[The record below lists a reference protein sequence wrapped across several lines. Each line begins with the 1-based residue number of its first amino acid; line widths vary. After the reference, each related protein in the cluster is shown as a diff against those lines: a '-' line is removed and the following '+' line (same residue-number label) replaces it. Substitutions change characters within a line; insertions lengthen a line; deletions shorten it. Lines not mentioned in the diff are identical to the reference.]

1 MALETATEFGTAAAV
16 EARTAAETPAFADN
30 RNNLRQARRDFLVAL
45 EPVRASVYAY
55 CRSLTPTVWDAEDLL
70 QETLTKALEEASR
83 RHEPILNT
91 QAWLVRIATNT
102 WIDSLRRSN
111 RVTLEWTE
119 SAPDLPD
126 EGAPDPLANLAVES
140 ALRRL
145 LHLLPPRERA
155 CVVLKDVFSYPL
167 AEIAGMLETTQ
178 GAVKSALHRG
188 RATLQAA
195 HAGSDSG
202 SSAVTVPAGS
212 LAGSSDAVRPAGQ
225 ELLLRRL
232 AEAFNAYDID
242 AMVNLFLAGGRSEV
256 IGNVSETGHEQI
268 RTGSMTHT
276 FGADAAELYRATV
289 HHFGGENVI
298 LLWERPK
305 DAPEVPEVVAD
316 VLRVRTAHGAALIA
330 ELKWYFFCPEVLAE
344 VAGEL
349 GLPFK
354 TNGVSY
360 F

>member
-1 MALETATEFGTAAAV
+1 MALEAGTAAVRAV
-16 EARTAAETPAFADN
+16 RAAAETPAFADN
-30 RNNLRQARRDFLVAL
+30 RNDLRRARRDFLVAL
-45 EPVRASVYAY
+45 EPVRGSVYAY

-70 QETLTKALEEASR
+70 QETLTKALAEASQ

-91 QAWLVRIATNT
+91 EAWLVRIATNT
-102 WIDSLRRSN
+102 WIDSLRRSS
-111 RVTLEWTE
+111 RAVLEWSD
-119 SAPDLPD
+119 SAPELPD
-126 EGAPDPLANLAVES
+126 ETAPDPLANLDVES
-140 ALRRL
+140 ALRQL

-155 CVVLKDVFSYPL
+155 CVVLKDVFSYSL
-167 AEIAGMLETTQ
+167 GEIAGMLETTP

-195 HAGSDSG
+195 RSG
-202 SSAVTVPAGS
+202 SGMGASSSADPGTDTGAVQPAEH
-212 LAGSSDAVRPAGQ
+212 A
-225 ELLLRRL
+225 LLLRRL
-232 AEAFNAYDID
+232 AVAFNAYDID
-242 AMVNLFLAGGRSEV
+242 AMVDLFLAGGRSEV

-276 FGADAAELYRATV
+276 FGPDAAELYRATV
-289 HHFGGENVI
+289 HHFGDEDII

-305 DAPEVPEVVAD
+305 ETPEAPGVVAD
-316 VLRVRTAHGAALIA
+316 VLRVRAAHGAPLIA

-344 VAGEL
+344 VAGGL

>member
-1 MALETATEFGTAAAV
+1 MALRTGTEVESATAF
-16 EARTAAETPAFADN
+16 EARTATETPALADN
-30 RNNLRQARRDFLVAL
+30 RSRLRQARRDFLVEL
-45 EPVRASVYAY
+45 EPARASVYAY
-55 CRSLTPTVWDAEDLL
+55 CRSLTSTVWDAEDLL
-70 QETLTKALEEASR
+70 QETLTKALAEASQ

-102 WIDSLRRSN
+102 WIDSLRRSS
-111 RVTLEWTE
+111 RVALEWTD
-119 SAPDLPD
+119 SAPELPD
-126 EGAPDPLANLAVES
+126 ETAPDPLANLDVES
-140 ALRRL
+140 ALRQL

-155 CVVLKDVFSYPL
+155 CVVLKDVFSYSL
-167 AEIAGMLETTQ
+167 AEIAGMLETTP

-188 RATLQAA
+188 RTTLQETRS
-195 HAGSDSG
+195 GSDLGAS
-202 SSAVTVPAGS
+202 SSANPGTETGAVQPAEH
-212 LAGSSDAVRPAGQ
+212 A
-225 ELLLRRL
+225 LLLRRL

-242 AMVNLFLAGGRSEV
+242 AMVDLFLAGGRSEV

-276 FGADAAELYRATV
+276 FGPDAAELYRATV
-289 HHFGGENVI
+289 HHFGGEDII

-305 DAPEVPEVVAD
+305 ETPTAPGVVAD
-316 VLRVRTAHGAALIA
+316 VLRVRAAHGAPLIA

-344 VAGEL
+344 VAGGL